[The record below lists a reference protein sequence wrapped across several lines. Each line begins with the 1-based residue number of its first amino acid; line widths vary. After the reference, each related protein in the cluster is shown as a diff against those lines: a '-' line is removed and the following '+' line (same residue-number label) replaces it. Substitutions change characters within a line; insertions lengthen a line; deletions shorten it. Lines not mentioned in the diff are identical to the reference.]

1 MTRRNSALA
10 LAVTALCLTAYEK
23 PVPDARL
30 TISAKQVAAGV
41 GFSWGTGTLT
51 FDGKDYEV
59 SVQGV
64 TVGAVGVASV
74 TAEGDVYYLK
84 KVQDVAGNYTGAAA
98 GTTVGGGR
106 AGLVMRNQ
114 NGVEIRMTATTKG
127 VSLTIGSTGVTLSL
141 KK

>member
-1 MTRRNSALA
+1 MSPARSALA
-10 LAVTALCLTAYEK
+10 VAVAALCLVAYTK
-23 PVPDARL
+23 PKPDARL
-30 TISAKQVAAGV
+30 TVSATQIAAGV
-41 GFSWGTGTLT
+41 GFAWGTGTLT
-51 FDGKDYEV
+51 YDGKDYEV
-59 SVQGV
+59 TVNGI
-64 TVGAVGVASV
+64 TVGAVGIASA
-74 TAEGDVYYLK
+74 TAEGEVFHLK
-84 KVQDVAGNYTGAAA
+84 KLEDVAGNYTGAAA